1 MPSEKTAVF
10 FFAFFNFFFL
20 IDLLDG
26 KAVGMAHFG
35 HANGCIFGGD
45 VGK

>member
-1 MPSEKTAVF
+1 MLSETSAVF
-10 FFAFFNFFFL
+10 FFGLFNFFSL
-20 IDLLDG
+20 NDLLNG
-26 KAVGMAHFG
+26 KGVGMAYFG